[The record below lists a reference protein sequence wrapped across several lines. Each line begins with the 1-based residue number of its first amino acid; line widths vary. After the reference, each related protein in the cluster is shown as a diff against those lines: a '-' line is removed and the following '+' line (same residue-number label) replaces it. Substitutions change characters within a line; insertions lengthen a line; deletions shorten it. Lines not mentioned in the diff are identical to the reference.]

1 MRSAWRTLRRTEARR
16 SRRSRRFRLGLI
28 VVVAISVGAALFFV
42 ARRQAGLYW
51 YDVRRDYR
59 ASFAASHVERIEVEI
74 SEEGFVFPAAA
85 DGWNTALLGIRLTS
99 TLAGRWFEPSVRIG
113 PDAELQYLEHGVEGL
128 RYLNLSGIRPRPG
141 ETVPLEGRHVRWEA
155 QSGELLLFHSPVLAG
170 KRILVLAPHPDD
182 AEIAAFGLYAA
193 YDSWVVT
200 VTAGNYVDGRYR
212 RLDEDRRAQD
222 RMRGEV
228 RSWDAVAVPLLGGV
242 PFERTANLGYLND
255 SLERLYEKRDTDTDV
270 PAVEEARRG
279 GFRSGNVAGLLS
291 GRAAVA
297 TWSSLT
303 ADLETLLAA
312 VRPDVVVAPH
322 PALDAAAD
330 HRFTTTALLE
340 VLARR
345 GDDNTLL
352 LLYTNHHVR
361 SAYFP
366 FGPSQSIV
374 SFPPWFDDEP
384 TFPSVYSHPLDEAEQ
399 TRKVFAL
406 EAMHDLRAAPRRSV
420 GGPTGRL
427 LRRLQWA
434 FDELIRDPF
443 ETYSYFRRAAR
454 PNELLFVYYPEDRSN
469 LLAQPR

>member
-1 MRSAWRTLRRTEARR
+1 V
-16 SRRSRRFRLGLI
+16 I
-28 VVVAISVGAALFFV
+28 AISLGAALFFV
-42 ARRQAGLYW
+42 ARRRAELYW

-59 ASFAASHVERIEVEI
+59 VSFGDSHVERIEVEI
-74 SEEGFVFPAAA
+74 SEDGFVFPATA
-85 DGWNTALLGIRLTS
+85 DGWNTALLGIRLSS
-99 TLAGRWFEPSVRIG
+99 TLTGRWVEPSVRTG
-113 PDAELQYLEHGVEGL
+113 PDARRQYLEHGVRGL
-128 RYLNLSGIRPRPG
+128 RYLNLSGIRPRAG

-155 QSGELLLFHSPVLAG
+155 QSGELLLFHGPVLAG

-212 RLDEDRRAQD
+212 RLDEDSQAQD
-222 RMRGEV
+222 QMRGEV

-255 SLERLYEKRDTDTDV
+255 SLARLYETRATDTDA
-270 PAVEEARRG
+270 AVIEEVSRG
-279 GFRSGNVAGLLS
+279 GFRRGNVAGLLA
-291 GRAAVA
+291 GREAVA
-297 TWSSLT
+297 AWSSLT
-303 ADLETLLAA
+303 ADLEAVLDA

-330 HRFTTTALLE
+330 HRFTTIAVLE

-345 GDDNTLL
+345 GDEHTLL
-352 LLYTNHHVR
+352 MLYTNHHVR
-361 SAYFP
+361 SAYYP

-384 TFPSVYSHPLDEAEQ
+384 TFPSVYSHPLDEAAQ
-399 TRKVFAL
+399 IRKVFAL
-406 EAMHDLRAAPRRSV
+406 EAMHDLRAAPQRSV
-420 GGPTGRL
+420 GGPTGRF
-427 LRRLQWA
+427 LRRLQWVL
-434 FDELIRDPF
+434 DEVTRDPL

-454 PNELLFVYYPEDRSN
+454 PNELLFVYYPEDRSD